1 MQSMNGATNS
11 IKIKKGSENMEIF
24 KHLSFYDRKRKSV
37 FVSKKKREIYN
48 ALYTMKCIE
57 IENVFGWWFLHGFL
71 LGRLYK

>member
-1 MQSMNGATNS
+1 MN
-11 IKIKKGSENMEIF
+11 IF
-24 KHLSFYDRKRKSV
+24 KRLSFYDRKRKSV
-37 FVSKKKREIYN
+37 FIPKKKREVYN